1 MKIRCFE
8 ENDIKP
14 IYELL
19 KNELGYEVDYSL
31 FVLRVQEMIKN
42 NYLIYVACIENKV
55 VGFIGIEV
63 SYVFELPKQIMRVNA
78 LAIDKNYQNK
88 GIGKQLIQKV
98 EKLHQE
104 EIELEILR
112 SLGKVTNQRTIAD
125 EIGYSAGKV
134 NYVLKKLVE
143 KGLVKVDRFVNS
155 KSKVQYKYLLTPEGI
170 KEKIAITEKFIQI
183 KKEE

>member
-1 MKIRCFE
+1 MKIRLFE

-63 SYVFELPKQIMRVNA
+63 SYVFELPKQIMRVDA
-78 LAIDKNYQNK
+78 LAVDKNYQNK
-88 GIGKQLIQKV
+88 DIGKQLIQKV
-98 EKLHQE
+98 EKYAKIKSGTLR
-104 EIELEILR
+104 IILIIPAI
-112 SLGKVTNQRTIAD
+112 S
-125 EIGYSAGKV
+125 
-134 NYVLKKLVE
+134 VLPE
-143 KGLVKVDRFVNS
+143 KRCR
-155 KSKVQYKYLLTPEGI
+155 YLTRNVLI
-170 KEKIAITEKFIQI
+170 I
-183 KKEE
+183 

>member
-78 LAIDKNYQNK
+78 LAVDKNYQNK
-88 GIGKQLIQKV
+88 EIGKQLIQKV
-98 EKLHQE
+98 EKICQN
-104 EIELEILR
+104 
-112 SLGKVTNQRTIAD
+112 K
-125 EIGYSAGKV
+125 
-134 NYVLKKLVE
+134 
-143 KGLVKVDRFVNS
+143 
-155 KSKVQYKYLLTPEGI
+155 
-170 KEKIAITEKFIQI
+170 
-183 KKEE
+183 

>member
-42 NYLIYVACIENKV
+42 NYLIYV

-78 LAIDKNYQNK
+78 LAVDKNYQNK
-88 GIGKQLIQKV
+88 EIGKQLIQKV
-98 EKLHQE
+98 EKYAKINNMAAITLNSGISRKTAHIFYEKQ
-104 EIELEILR
+104 
-112 SLGKVTNQRTIAD
+112 
-125 EIGYSAGKV
+125 GYS
-134 NYVLKKLVE
+134 KK
-143 KGLVKVDRFVNS
+143 GYSFV
-155 KSKVQYKYLLTPEGI
+155 KYL
-170 KEKIAITEKFIQI
+170 K
-183 KKEE
+183 

>member
-55 VGFIGIEV
+55 AAITLNSGISRKTAHIFYE
-63 SYVFELPKQIMRVNA
+63 KQ
-78 LAIDKNYQNK
+78 
-88 GIGKQLIQKV
+88 
-98 EKLHQE
+98 
-104 EIELEILR
+104 
-112 SLGKVTNQRTIAD
+112 
-125 EIGYSAGKV
+125 GYS
-134 NYVLKKLVE
+134 KK
-143 KGLVKVDRFVNS
+143 GYSFV
-155 KSKVQYKYLLTPEGI
+155 KYL
-170 KEKIAITEKFIQI
+170 K
-183 KKEE
+183 

>member
-98 EKLHQE
+98 EKYT
-104 EIELEILR
+104 
-112 SLGKVTNQRTIAD
+112 KTNNLA
-125 EIGYSAGKV
+125 
-134 NYVLKKLVE
+134 
-143 KGLVKVDRFVNS
+143 
-155 KSKVQYKYLLTPEGI
+155 
-170 KEKIAITEKFIQI
+170 AITLNSGI
-183 KKEE
+183 

>member
-63 SYVFELPKQIMRVNA
+63 SYVFELPKQIMRVN
-78 LAIDKNYQNK
+78 YQNK
-88 GIGKQLIQKV
+88 GIGKHLIQEV
-98 EKLHQE
+98 EKYAK
-104 EIELEILR
+104 I
-112 SLGKVTNQRTIAD
+112 NNIAAITLNSGISRKTAHIFY
-125 EIGYSAGKV
+125 EKQGYS
-134 NYVLKKLVE
+134 KK
-143 KGLVKVDRFVNS
+143 GYSFI
-155 KSKVQYKYLLTPEGI
+155 KYL
-170 KEKIAITEKFIQI
+170 K
-183 KKEE
+183 

>member
-63 SYVFELPKQIMRVNA
+63 SY
-78 LAIDKNYQNK
+78 AIDKNYQNK

-98 EKLHQE
+98 EKYT
-104 EIELEILR
+104 
-112 SLGKVTNQRTIAD
+112 KTNNMAAITLNSGISRKTAHIFYEKQ
-125 EIGYSAGKV
+125 GYS
-134 NYVLKKLVE
+134 KK
-143 KGLVKVDRFVNS
+143 GYSFI
-155 KSKVQYKYLLTPEGI
+155 KYL
-170 KEKIAITEKFIQI
+170 K
-183 KKEE
+183 